1 MIRNLIDLRLLV
13 LTAVLFATGCA
24 HKINITPETSKL
36 IGVNM
41 KKADYAVGY
50 HISPNMI
57 DMPVETPGGGGDN
70 VTYTPYKD
78 TESALFTVLSKK
90 FKDVYQVKSL
100 NDSSFIKDNEIK
112 LVFLPTITT
121 NSSSSSFMT
130 WPPTSFTVDLDVKA
144 IDSKGDI
151 VWRDSA
157 FATGQAEFSEFQAD
171 FGLAAKRATE
181 EAFIIL
187 AEKLANSKKL
197 ESVPE

>member
-1 MIRNLIDLRLLV
+1 MQKV
-13 LTAVLFATGCA
+13 
-24 HKINITPETSKL
+24 
-36 IGVNM
+36 
-41 KKADYAVGY
+41 DYAVGY
-50 HISPNMI
+50 HISPTI
-57 DMPVETPGGGGDN
+57 LDMAVETPGGGGDD

-112 LVFLPTITT
+112 LVFVPTITT
-121 NSSSSSFMT
+121 NSSSSSFLT

-157 FATGQAEFSEFQAD
+157 FATGEAEFSEFQAD

-181 EAFIIL
+181 EAFMIL
-187 AEKLANSKKL
+187 AKKLANSSEL
-197 ESVPE
+197 PNNL